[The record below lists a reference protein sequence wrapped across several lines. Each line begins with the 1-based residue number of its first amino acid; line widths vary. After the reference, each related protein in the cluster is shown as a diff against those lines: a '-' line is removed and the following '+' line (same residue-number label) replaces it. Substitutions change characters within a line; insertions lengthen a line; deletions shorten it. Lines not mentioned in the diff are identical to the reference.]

1 MDDAPFFTSSGDG
14 RRTAPDEVWAQVRD
28 DYLSGVSAPECCRR
42 HGVGLSALRA
52 RAADEGWRRIDQ
64 PWPLPNTRL
73 DPDDEGLALEE
84 RVNGDLDQIP
94 LGELALVAFQRMM
107 RAVLHGHAAEALRW
121 RRVRQ
126 ALDAEDAHLNRLY
139 EKAQDQRLKAASL
152 RDRALGDAVVKA
164 AREDYEAA
172 LAQSRRPDAVDG
184 IDGIDG
190 VFPPSQPSPES
201 GFILPG
207 LPVGRP
213 PAPPPGPG

>member
-1 MDDAPFFTSSGDG
+1 MDDAPHFTGSGDG
-14 RRTAPDEVWAQVRD
+14 RRTAPDDVWAQVREA
-28 DYLSGVSAPECCRR
+28 YLSGVSAPECCRR

-94 LGELALVAFQRMM
+94 LGELALVAFRRMM
-107 RAVLHGHAAEALRW
+107 RAVLHGDAAEALRW
-121 RRVRQ
+121 RRVRL
-126 ALDAEDAHLNRLY
+126 AVDAEDAHLNRLY
-139 EKAQDQRLKAASL
+139 
-152 RDRALGDAVVKA
+152 DRAQRREARAFGDSVLAA
-164 AREDYEAA
+164 ARADYEAA
-172 LAQSRRPDAVDG
+172 LADYPDASDAS
-184 IDGIDG
+184 DG
-190 VFPPSQPSPES
+190 VFPSGPTSEATT

-213 PAPPPGPG
+213 TAPP